1 MSQSYPRKKKKVISH
16 LITKKDKN
24 KMRFFYTRRL
34 EGGWLTSNLR
44 RKSKEAMKVAMQVVE
59 RLF

>member
-1 MSQSYPRKKKKVISH
+1 
-16 LITKKDKN
+16 
-24 KMRFFYTRRL
+24 MRFFYTIRL